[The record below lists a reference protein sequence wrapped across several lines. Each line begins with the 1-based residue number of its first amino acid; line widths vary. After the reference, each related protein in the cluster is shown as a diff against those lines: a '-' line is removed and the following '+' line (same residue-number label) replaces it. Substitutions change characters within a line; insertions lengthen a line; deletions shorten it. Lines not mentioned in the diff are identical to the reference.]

1 MFRPVIQK
9 TRILVTMAVIN
20 LLLVFGVFNST
31 VVEKSVNYDEKITA
45 SKTMKKA
52 LKALKSFVEESNMQI
67 FKSIDPN
74 LTGLIFKE
82 ESLIR
87 SSNGS
92 LADKQATL
100 KPNFAGFM
108 VDKLMEVGVE
118 KGDTI
123 AVCLTGSNPGANI
136 ALFSAVNSLEVYPV
150 IITSVSSSTWG
161 ATDPNFTWLDMESVL
176 LDKGI
181 FNYQSTLA
189 SLGGKGDCLKRIGNF
204 GGTESR
210 NLIKSSIKRNNID
223 FIPYFVE
230 KDSSNLLRSINYR
243 LDKYESYIPLNR
255 YSAFINIG
263 GGVSAIGIGGV
274 SKLKN
279 KPVFTSDEIMKKE
292 MNPSVV
298 KSFAENNVPVVSI
311 IKVNKVIDGILPQGP
326 TKKKIGKG
334 VLYFTEK
341 YNLLITWICTIIS
354 LGMILGIGLYS
365 HKQVNDRLKS
375 FNPDSTI

>member
-9 TRILVTMAVIN
+9 TRTLVFMAIIN
-20 LLLVFGVFNST
+20 LSLVFWVFNST
-31 VVEKSVNYDEKITA
+31 VVEKSINYEEKIIA
-45 SKTMKKA
+45 SKTMNKA
-52 LKALKSFVEESNMQI
+52 LKALKSYTIESNMQV

-87 SSNGS
+87 SSNGN
-92 LADKQATL
+92 LEDKQATL

-108 VDKLMEVGVE
+108 VDRLMEAGVE
-118 KGDTI
+118 RGDTV

-136 ALFSAVNSLEVYPV
+136 ALFSAVNSLDVYPV

-176 LDKGI
+176 IEKGI
-181 FNYQSTLA
+181 FNYQSTLS

-210 NLIKSSIKRNNID
+210 NLIKSSIKRNNVD

-230 KDSSNLLRSINYR
+230 RDSSNLLRSIEYR
-243 LDKYESYIPLNR
+243 LNEFESYIALNR

-263 GGVSAIGIGGV
+263 GGVSSIGIGGV

-279 KPVFTSDEIMKKE
+279 KSVFSPNEINKKE
-292 MNPSVV
+292 LNPSVV
-298 KSFAENNVPVVSI
+298 KSFAEKDVPIVSI
-311 IKVNKVIDGILPQGP
+311 IKVGKIIDGILPPGSA
-326 TKKKIGKG
+326 KKKIGDG
-334 VLYFTEK
+334 GIYFTEK
-341 YNLLITWICTIIS
+341 YNLIIAWISTIIS
-354 LGMILGIGLYS
+354 LSMILGIGLYS
-365 HKQVNDRLKS
+365 HKQVSDRLKS